1 MKAKFTEG
9 AIFSHICTMTFTSM
23 AGLLSLFLVDL
34 VDMYW
39 LSLLGE
45 IELAAAIGYAG
56 SILFF
61 TLSFSIGLSIG
72 CAAVVS
78 HAIGDGNKHVTREL
92 VGNVL
97 LTITIT
103 TSLLALLVVSYVSPL
118 LEGLGAQGRAF
129 ELAHDYLVIILPSM
143 PLLAIAMACGGV
155 LRALGSAKEAMFLT
169 LLGGFVNAVLDP
181 IFIFAVGWGIEGAAV
196 ASVLARVAMVAYG
209 LHKIIVHY
217 ALLAMPNWTTLVR
230 DFKNYF
236 ATAFPAVLTNLATP
250 IGVAFVT
257 ATMAQ
262 FGDSAVAGNA
272 ILGKL
277 QPLAFAG
284 LFALSAS
291 VGPIAGQNL
300 GAKQYDRIM
309 ETLTGSI
316 RFITLYSLVAC
327 LALALLAK
335 FIVYAF
341 QASGD
346 AEKLILW
353 FCYGLSAMFFFNGI
367 TFLTN
372 ALFNNLKAAQYATF
386 FNFLRATVFT
396 MPFALLGAKWGGPV
410 GIYVGLF
417 VGATLVA
424 GLGLWVAYRKI
435 DRLQLT
441 ANS

>member
-1 MKAKFTEG
+1 MKATFTQG
-9 AIFSHICTMTFTSM
+9 SIFSHICTMTFAST

-72 CAAVVS
+72 CSAVVS
-78 HAIGDGNKHVTREL
+78 HAVGEGSKRGAREL
-92 VGNVL
+92 VGNVM
-97 LTITIT
+97 LTIFCT
-103 TSLLALLVVSYVSPL
+103 TLPLALAVVYWVTPL
-118 LEGLGAQGRAF
+118 LQGLGAQGRAF
-129 ELAHDYLVIILPSM
+129 ELAHDYLVIILPSL
-143 PLLAIAMACGGV
+143 PLLAVAMACGGV
-155 LRALGSAKEAMFLT
+155 MRALGHAKESMYLT

-181 IFIFAVGWGIEGAAV
+181 VLIFGAGWGIEGAAV
-196 ASVLARVAMVAYG
+196 ASVMARVAMVSFG
-209 LHKIIVHY
+209 LYKILAHY
-217 ALLAMPNWTTLVR
+217 QLIALPNWDTLTR
-230 DFKNYF
+230 DLKNYLG
-236 ATAFPAVLTNLATP
+236 TALPAVLTNLATP

-272 ILGKL
+272 IIGKL

-284 LFALSAS
+284 LFALSGA

-309 ETLTGSI
+309 QTLVGSI
-316 RFITLYSLVAC
+316 KFIALYSLVAC
-327 LALALLAK
+327 SLLALLAK
-335 FIVYAF
+335 VFVYAF
-341 QASGD
+341 QAEGE
-346 AEKLILW
+346 AAQLIYW

-367 TFLTN
+367 TFTTN
-372 ALFNNLKAAQYATF
+372 ALFNNLKAAKWATF

-396 MPFALLGAKWGGPV
+396 MPFALLGAHWGGPV

-417 VGATLVA
+417 AGSTVVA
-424 GLGLWVAYRKI
+424 ILGLAVAHRKI
-435 DRLQLT
+435 RLM
-441 ANS
+441 S

>member
-1 MKAKFTEG
+1 MKAKYTEG
-9 AIFSHICTMTFTSM
+9 PIFPHICTMTFAST

-72 CAAVVS
+72 CSAVVS
-78 HAIGDGNKHVTREL
+78 HAIGEGDKQITREL
-92 VGNVL
+92 VGSVML
-97 LTITIT
+97 AIACSTFP
-103 TSLLALLVVSYVSPL
+103 LALGVVYFITPL
-118 LEGLGAQGRAF
+118 LEGLGAQGRAYD
-129 ELAHDYLVIILPSM
+129 LAHDYLVIILPSL

-155 LRALGSAKEAMFLT
+155 MRALGHAKESMYLT
-169 LLGGFVNAVLDP
+169 LMGGFVNAVFDP
-181 IFIFAVGWGIEGAAV
+181 VLIFAAGWGIEGAAV
-196 ASVLARVAMVAYG
+196 ASVLARCAMVSFGVYK
-209 LHKIIVHY
+209 LLSHY
-217 ALLAMPNWTTLVR
+217 QLLAMPNWSTLYR
-230 DFKNYF
+230 DLRNYLG
-236 ATAFPAVLTNLATP
+236 TALPAVLTNLATP

-272 ILGKL
+272 IIGKL

-291 VGPIAGQNL
+291 IGPIAGQNL
-300 GAKQYDRIM
+300 GARQYDRIM
-309 ETLTGSI
+309 ETLKGSLK
-316 RFITLYSLVAC
+316 FITLYSLGAC
-327 LALALLAK
+327 TVLALLAR
-335 FIVYAF
+335 FFVFAF
-341 QASGD
+341 QAE
-346 AEKLILW
+346 AEAAKLIYW

-367 TFLTN
+367 TFATN
-372 ALFNNLKAAQYATF
+372 ALFNNLKAAKWATL

-396 MPFALLGAKWGGPV
+396 MPFALLGAHWGGPV

-417 VGATLVA
+417 IGSAMVA

-435 DRLQLT
+435 DFM
-441 ANS
+441 AKIG

>member
-78 HAIGDGNKHVTREL
+78 HAIGDGDKHVTREL

-97 LTITIT
+97 LTITLT

-272 ILGKL
+272 ILEIG
-277 QPLAFAG
+277 
-284 LFALSAS
+284 
-291 VGPIAGQNL
+291 
-300 GAKQYDRIM
+300 
-309 ETLTGSI
+309 
-316 RFITLYSLVAC
+316 
-327 LALALLAK
+327 
-335 FIVYAF
+335 
-341 QASGD
+341 
-346 AEKLILW
+346 
-353 FCYGLSAMFFFNGI
+353 
-367 TFLTN
+367 
-372 ALFNNLKAAQYATF
+372 
-386 FNFLRATVFT
+386 RAHV
-396 MPFALLGAKWGGPV
+396 
-410 GIYVGLF
+410 
-417 VGATLVA
+417 
-424 GLGLWVAYRKI
+424 
-435 DRLQLT
+435 
-441 ANS
+441 